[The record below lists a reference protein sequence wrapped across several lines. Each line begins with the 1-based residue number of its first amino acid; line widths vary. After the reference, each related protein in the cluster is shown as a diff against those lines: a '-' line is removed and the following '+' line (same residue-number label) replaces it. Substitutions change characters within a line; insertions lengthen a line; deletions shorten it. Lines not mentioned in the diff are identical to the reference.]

1 MIGTTEIII
10 IVGVVLVLF
19 GAAAIPKFAR
29 SLGRAKKEF
38 EQGIKDVR
46 NEELKKNEEQKK
58 TEEDENTR
66 KQDSGCS

>member
-1 MIGTTEIII
+1 MIGTTEIVI

-38 EQGIKDVR
+38 EQGIKEGQIDDEDKKKKEI
-46 NEELKKNEEQKK
+46 EEEKKEH
-58 TEEDENTR
+58 
-66 KQDSGCS
+66 S

>member
-19 GAAAIPKFAR
+19 GATAIPKFAR

-38 EQGIKDVR
+38 EQGIKEGQVD
-46 NEELKKNEEQKK
+46 
-58 TEEDENTR
+58 EEDKKKKEIED
-66 KQDSGCS
+66 KKKES

>member
-19 GAAAIPKFAR
+19 GATAIPRFAR

-38 EQGIKDVR
+38 EQGIKEGQIDDEDKKKKEI
-46 NEELKKNEEQKK
+46 EEEKKE
-58 TEEDENTR
+58 
-66 KQDSGCS
+66 